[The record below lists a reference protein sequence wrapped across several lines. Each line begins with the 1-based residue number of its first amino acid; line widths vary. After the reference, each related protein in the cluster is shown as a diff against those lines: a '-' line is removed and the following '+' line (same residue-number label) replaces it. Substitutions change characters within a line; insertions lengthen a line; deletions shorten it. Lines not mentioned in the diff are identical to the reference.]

1 MRVSR
6 GGALLAALLAVGAA
20 PQGGPAPVSA
30 KDLEG
35 AWAGMRFTEGRGED
49 PSKGAKV
56 EFTFKG
62 DLLAGRKESGSLIG
76 EATFRIEGRHLDA
89 TGTTGGYRGKTYLG
103 IFKLEGDTLTW
114 CISGVAG
121 RNAKRPRD
129 FVADPGVSQYL
140 IILRRKKP

>member
-1 MRVSR
+1 MSFWV
-6 GGALLAALLAVGAA
+6 LVLAALAGAR
-20 PQGGPAPVSA
+20 QGSSPMGTA

-35 AWAGMRFTEGRGED
+35 TWVGLRFTEGRGDD
-49 PSKGAKV
+49 PSKGVPV

-62 DLLAGRKESGSLIG
+62 NFLAGRKENGSLIG
-76 EATFRIEGRHLDA
+76 EATFAIDGRNLDA
-89 TGTTGGYRGKTYLG
+89 TGATGGYRGKSYQG

-114 CISGVAG
+114 CVSGVAG

-140 IILRRKKP
+140 IVLRRKKS

>member
-1 MRVSR
+1 MKLS
-6 GGALLAALLAVGAA
+6 GLGALLAAAAALARAS
-20 PQGGPAPVSA
+20 QGETPPISA

-35 AWAGMRFTEGRGED
+35 TWTGMRFTEGRGDD

-62 DLLAGRKESGSLIG
+62 ELLAGRKESGSLIG
-76 EATFRIEGRHLDA
+76 EATFTIDGRNLDA

-114 CISGVAG
+114 CVSGVAG
-121 RNAKRPRD
+121 RNARRPRD
-129 FVADPGVSQYL
+129 FAADPGTSQYL
-140 IILRRKKP
+140 IVLRRRKP

>member
-1 MRVSR
+1 MKLSGFR
-6 GGALLAALLAVGAA
+6 ALAAAAALTGAGQSME
-20 PQGGPAPVSA
+20 PPVSA

-35 AWAGMRFTEGRGED
+35 AWVGMRYTEGRGED

-114 CISGVAG
+114 CVSGVAG

-129 FVADPGVSQYL
+129 FAADPGVSQYL
-140 IILRRKKP
+140 IILRRRKS

>member
-1 MRVSR
+1 MRLS
-6 GGALLAALLAVGAA
+6 GFGALLAAAALAGARQGEA
-20 PQGGPAPVSA
+20 PPVSA

-35 AWAGMRFTEGRGED
+35 AWTGLRFTEGRGDD

-62 DLLAGRKESGSLIG
+62 ELLAGRKESGSLIG
-76 EATFRIEGRHLDA
+76 EATFTIDGRNLDA

-114 CISGVAG
+114 CVSGVAG

-129 FVADPGVSQYL
+129 FTADPGASYYL
-140 IILRRKKP
+140 IVLRRKKS